1 MTCTAIF
8 VRATNEIARFSL
20 ATAEARLT
28 IFDIDDDAPLHI
40 EKEDKNSRI
49 DNINH
54 SASRSQK

>member
-49 DNINH
+49 DNIQH
-54 SASRSQK
+54 L